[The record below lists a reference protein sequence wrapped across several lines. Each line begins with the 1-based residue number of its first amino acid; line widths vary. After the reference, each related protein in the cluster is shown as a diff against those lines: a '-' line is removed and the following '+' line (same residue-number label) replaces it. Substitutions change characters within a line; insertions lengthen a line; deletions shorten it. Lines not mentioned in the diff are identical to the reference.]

1 MKTRIIGA
9 ILALVLAVV
18 GAFVLVTYV
27 RGADAR
33 AAEGAELTDVY
44 IVEAEVPQGT
54 AGDGIEEFVRLDQI
68 PERNLNEDR
77 VTDLADLEGLVALA
91 DILPG
96 EQLLTSRFAEP
107 AVLAAQGEVPV
118 PAGMQE
124 VTIPLAV
131 HRVVGGEVTPGSTVG
146 VVYSTNT
153 NGTSRESGIAVTQFM
168 FHRMLVTRVTP
179 GTTVAVG
186 DGASSSTEV
195 STIMVTLAAT
205 TPDVERLVY
214 AAEQQEDGAGGMW
227 LTLEPETAD
236 QSGTAPRSGEN
247 IFGG

>member
-44 IVEAEVPQGT
+44 IVDAEVPQGT
-54 AGDGIEEFVRLDQI
+54 AGDGIQEFVRLDQV
-68 PERNLNEDR
+68 PERNVNEDR
-77 VTDLADLEGLVALA
+77 VTDLADLDGLVALA

-131 HRVVGGEVTPGSTVG
+131 HRVVGGEVTAGSTVG
-146 VVYSTNT
+146 VLYSSNT
-153 NGTSRESGIAVTQFM
+153 DARTRETGIAVTQFM

-186 DGASSSTEV
+186 DGGSANSEV

-205 TPDVERLVY
+205 TPQVERLVFS
-214 AAEQQEDGAGGMW
+214 AEQQEDGAGGIW